1 VTDDQDRNSSAEP
14 DRPANSEVVDFET
27 VPTTAADV
35 ESAGRSCMAIIVIL
49 GLIVL
54 VLAVWLTLRSFGVGS

>member
-1 VTDDQDRNSSAEP
+1 MTNDEIPETLPERNREAI
-14 DRPANSEVVDFET
+14 SEAADFET
-27 VPTTAADV
+27 VPTTTADV

-54 VLAVWLTLRSFGVGS
+54 VLALWLALRSIGGGS

>member
-1 VTDDQDRNSSAEP
+1 MTDDRNHNASTDH
-14 DRPANSEVVDFET
+14 DRPVDSEVVDFET

-54 VLAVWLTLRSFGVGS
+54 VLALWLTLRSLGVGS